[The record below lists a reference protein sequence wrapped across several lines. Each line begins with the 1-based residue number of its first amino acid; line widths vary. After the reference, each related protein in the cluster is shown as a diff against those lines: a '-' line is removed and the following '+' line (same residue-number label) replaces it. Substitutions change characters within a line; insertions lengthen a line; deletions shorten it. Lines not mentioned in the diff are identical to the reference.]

1 MPQIPVIFIQMS
13 LKTQILSFTDISQ
26 QCSYATGQA
35 EIEFVGKEYGR
46 DKKKKL
52 QDNPLSFRVINSVYV
67 GSDKAHA
74 LIWYLTLFRIIHYNL
89 PF

>member
-35 EIEFVGKEYGR
+35 EIEFVGKE
-46 DKKKKL
+46 DSTDATKKKASG
-52 QDNPLSFRVINSVYV
+52 QSFELS
-67 GSDKAHA
+67 GDK
-74 LIWYLTLFRIIHYNL
+74 
-89 PF
+89 